1 MPAPDHWRPWH
12 RLLGDA
18 KCATCG
24 QTTRHAFLRD
34 HDPEGGRNHAEVEN
48 YRSALLDG
56 VRRRRLNVA
65 EPGLHGEFL
74 VFFQHAQQLAEELR
88 QRPD

>member
-1 MPAPDHWRPWH
+1 
-12 RLLGDA
+12 LLGDA
-18 KCATCG
+18 KCATCREVT
-24 QTTRHAFLRD
+24 QHALLRD
-34 HDPEGGRNHAEVEN
+34 HDTDDGRNHAEREN
-48 YRSALLDG
+48 HRSALLDG
-56 VRRRRLNVA
+56 VRRRLNVA